1 MKNELKVYDKYSQK
15 LLKSLPMASE
25 AEVENVIVLAESA
38 FKLES
43 KRSAGERYARLEK
56 IIQLYQTRKKE
67 FAQLISAEAGKPM
80 GYANAEADRVLATL
94 IWSLEESR
102 RMGGEVVPMDF
113 NHGKGLNALTQ
124 RFPIGPVIAI
134 SPFNFPLNLAIHK
147 IAPALACGCSIV
159 VKPSPFAPLSLL
171 KFEELCREA
180 QAPQG
185 LFQVVLCD
193 NQLAEKMVRDERFK
207 MLSFT
212 GSPTVGWMLKNI
224 AGKKKVILELGG
236 NAAVIIDE
244 TADINKAAA
253 QVATGAFLYSGQIC
267 ISTQRVFV
275 VESVFED
282 FQKKLLENVAKL
294 KVGDPSDQFTTI
306 GPLIDRVHLTR
317 IQSWVEEAKA
327 SGAKVL
333 CGGEIIDIEKNLYAA
348 TVLTNVPRDQKVC
361 REEAFGPIVVIEP
374 VADFDQAIKL
384 ANDSNFGL
392 QAGVFSN
399 DLHRMK
405 KAHTE
410 LEVGAVI
417 MNEVPGF
424 RIDHMPYGGV
434 KDSGLGREGP
444 RYVIEEMTEP
454 RLLVF

>member
-1 MKNELKVYDKYSQK
+1 MKNELKVFDKYSQK
-15 LLKSLPMASE
+15 LLKTYPLASE

-38 FKLES
+38 YALER
-43 KRSAGERYARLEK
+43 KRSSGERYARLEK
-56 IIQLYQTRKKE
+56 IIQLYQARKKE
-67 FAQLISAEAGKPM
+67 FALLISAEAGKPM

-94 IWSLEESR
+94 IWALEESR
-102 RMGGEVVPMDF
+102 RIGGEVVPMDF
-113 NHGKGLNALTQ
+113 NHGKGLSAITQ
-124 RFPIGPVIAI
+124 RFAIGPVIAI

-159 VKPSPFAPLSLL
+159 VKPSPFAPLSVL

-180 QAPQG
+180 QVPQG
-185 LFQVVLCD
+185 LFQVVICD

-212 GSPTVGWMLKNI
+212 GSPAIGWYLKSI

-244 TADINKAAA
+244 TADVEKAAA

-282 FQKKLLENVAKL
+282 FQHKLLEKVSEL
-294 KVGDPSDQFTTI
+294 KVGDPTDQTTTL

-317 IQSWVEEAKA
+317 IQSWVDEAKTA
-327 SGAKVL
+327 GAKVL
-333 CGGEIIDIEKNLYAA
+333 CGGEIIDIDKNLYAA

-384 ANDSNFGL
+384 ANDSDFGL

-399 DLHRMK
+399 DLNRMK
-405 KAHTE
+405 KAHSE

-417 MNEVPGF
+417 MNGVPGF

>member
-25 AEVENVIVLAESA
+25 AEVENVMVLSESA
-38 FKLES
+38 FTLER
-43 KRSAGERYARLEK
+43 KRSAGERYNRLEK
-56 IIQLYQTRKKE
+56 IIQLYQSRKKE
-67 FAQLISAEAGKPM
+67 FAQLISAEAGKPI

-94 IWSLEESR
+94 VWALEESR
-102 RMGGEVVPMDF
+102 RVGGEVVPMDF
-113 NHGKGLNALTQ
+113 NHGMGLSAMTQ
-124 RFPIGPVIAI
+124 RFPIGPIIAI

-159 VKPSPFAPLSLL
+159 VKPSPFAPLSIL

-180 QAPQG
+180 QVPQG

-193 NQLAEKMVRDERFK
+193 NQLAEKMVRDDRFK

-236 NAAVIIDE
+236 NAAVIVDE

-294 KVGDPSDQFTTI
+294 KVGDPSDQMTTI
-306 GPLIDRVHLTR
+306 GPLIDRVHLNR
-317 IQSWVEEAKA
+317 IQSWVEEATA
-327 SGAKVL
+327 AGAKIL
-333 CGGEIIDIEKNLYAA
+333 CGGEIIDSDKNLYAA

-374 VADFDQAIKL
+374 VVDFEQAIKL
-384 ANDSNFGL
+384 ANDSSFGL
-392 QAGVFSN
+392 QAGVFSH
-399 DLHRMK
+399 DLNRMK
-405 KAHTE
+405 KAHSE

-417 MNEVPGF
+417 MNGVPGY